1 MEQESSVAWASG
13 REPSRQD
20 GQVWTFAELP
30 PSSAHGSSALLGG
43 NNVTQRQQGRGSR
56 PVPRRNDTKH
66 PRLLPGCR
74 PDKEFPRLPRRTGST
89 AGPRACEGN
98 HRPFRDVVE
107 PHGTA
112 SPVVEGR
119 QHKDLAW
126 FLSDQM
132 SGLLSRP
139 RLRGRKT
146 RPRVEHLR
154 LLRLGI

>member
-89 AGPRACEGN
+89 AGPKGVRRESSSVSGCGRAAWHGLASRGRSPAQRPCLV
-98 HRPFRDVVE
+98 PFRSDE
-107 PHGTA
+107 RSSFST
-112 SPVVEGR
+112 S
-119 QHKDLAW
+119 LAW
-126 FLSDQM
+126 AKDSAK
-132 SGLLSRP
+132 G
-139 RLRGRKT
+139 
-146 RPRVEHLR
+146 
-154 LLRLGI
+154 